1 MRPFNNAVRDLKMM
15 IFSRLFDGRLARTA
29 FLVAIVG
36 AALGCSSIAPAQEV
50 STKNEHLADGIDVC
64 VYRSAKTPTKN
75 ALTVLLIP
83 GGGWLSCDAGA
94 VKVYGEYLA
103 RTGFV
108 AVSTTYRVVPPYPR
122 PASLKPDDKRYA
134 TWPAQIDDTQTA
146 VYWLREH
153 AVELGIDPNNVASM
167 GFSAGGMLSA
177 HLACSDKKD
186 PSGKWSCK
194 VQRAITVGGPW
205 DLKDVLVAFRS
216 KRTKDPY
223 TDPNSLGITMT
234 LFGGT
239 PESLVDGSCPSVAQ
253 AWEASPQKWISE
265 DISPILILHGTK
277 DKLVPTFQAT
287 RAHERI
293 ESLAKGRSILKLF
306 DVGHEVTAEFY
317 PPLIEFLQAMKK

>member
-1 MRPFNNAVRDLKMM
+1 MKDLKTM
-15 IFSRLFDGRLARTA
+15 IISNFFDDWFPRNALLAVTIG
-29 FLVAIVG
+29 LG
-36 AALGCSSIAPAQEV
+36 LGCASATQAQEI

-64 VYRSAKTPTKN
+64 VYRSAKTPAKN
-75 ALTVLLIP
+75 APTVLLIP

-103 RTGFV
+103 KTGFV

-122 PASLKPDDKRYA
+122 PAALKPDDKRYA

-153 AVELGIDPNNVASM
+153 ADELGIDPNNVASM

-205 DLKDVLVAFRS
+205 DLKDVLVAYLS
-216 KRTKDPY
+216 KRTNAPY

-239 PESLVDGSCPSVAQ
+239 PDSLVDGSCPSLDQ

-287 RAHERI
+287 RAHDRI
-293 ESLAKGRSILKLF
+293 EAIAKGRSILKLF
-306 DVGHEVTAEFY
+306 DVGHEVSAEFY
-317 PPLIEFLQAMKK
+317 PPMIEFLQAMTK